1 MHDPGYA
8 RLPPGWTAADN
19 CLSDRVVLV
28 TGAAGGL
35 GRAGALAVARA
46 GATAV
51 LLGRKVRP
59 LEKIYDEVAALGYR
73 QPAIYPLDLE
83 GASPRDY
90 EDMAAGIE
98 QEFGRLDGVVNAA
111 AHFSGLQPA
120 ASIEPMDWLRTL
132 HVNLSAPFL
141 MLQACLPL
149 MTRAADAS
157 VVFVLEDL
165 ARVGRAHWG
174 AYGVA
179 KHGLA
184 GLVSILQQETEAG
197 PVHVHALLPPP
208 LRTALRR
215 TAYFGENSIT
225 LPKPDA
231 VADALIYLLSADG
244 APARGKVLDAR
255 GEGRK
260 ERGEGAHGAG

>member
-1 MHDPGYA
+1 MHTAYA
-8 RLPPGWTAADN
+8 QLPAGWTAADG
-19 CLSDRVVLV
+19 CLSDRVVLI
-28 TGAAGGL
+28 TGAAGGM
-35 GRAGALAVARA
+35 GRASALAVARA

-59 LEKIYDEVAALGYR
+59 LEKIYDEIAGLGYR

-90 EDMAAGIE
+90 EEMAAGIE
-98 QEFGRLDGVVNAA
+98 QEFGRLDGIVNAA

-120 ASIEPMDWLRTL
+120 AAIEPMDWLRTL

-149 MTRAADAS
+149 MAKAADAS
-157 VVFVLEDL
+157 VVFMLDDL
-165 ARVGRAHWG
+165 DRVSRAHWG

-184 GLVSILQQETEAG
+184 GLVSILQQETESG

-225 LPKPDA
+225 LPKPEM
-231 VADALIYLLSADG
+231 VTNALVYLLSAAG
-244 APARGKVLDAR
+244 AAARGKVLDAR
-255 GEGRK
+255 GEGRGA
-260 ERGEGAHGAG
+260 RGEGAQGAS